1 MRKFNEQNERIKRQ
15 YLTFLK
21 EAKGQD
27 EASLDKVA
35 AALLDFEE
43 ALGFKPFKTFHRDW
57 AGRYKRHL
65 EKRRNARTGKP
76 LGLTTRDATLRLVK
90 GFFHWLV
97 SQPGF
102 KSRISYADVDY
113 FSNNAKDARAAH
125 AQRPIPY
132 PSIAQCAHA
141 FRAMPEGDEVER
153 RDKAIFAFLMLT
165 GARDGAAASLR
176 LKHID
181 LVEGSVFQDGRE
193 VRTKNGKTIETWFFP
208 VDPMYRA
215 TFEAWVRL
223 SPRGAPLWAGR
234 CPLSQGGGRG
244 SGSPLHPPRAVPRA
258 LRQRADDHC
267 GRQARLCGRG
277 PARVHPAQLP
287 EDARDAR
294 GQALPDD
301 GAAEG
306 LVAEPR
312 PRAPCHDRQRLHA
325 RVERT
330 AGGAFAGDDCAAIT
344 ELDLNWRGR
353 GPWGGGSLPGGTARR
368 CAGSAIVAI

>member
-43 ALGFKPFKTFHRDW
+43 ALGFKPFKAFHRDW

-102 KSRISYADVDY
+102 KSRISYADVAY

-132 PSIAQCAHA
+132 PSIEQCAHA

-234 CPLSQGGGRG
+234 RPLSQGGGRG
-244 SGSPLHPPRAVPRA
+244 AGSPLHPPRAVPRA
-258 LRQRADDHC
+258 LRQRADDHS
-267 GRQARLCGRG
+267 
-277 PARVHPAQLP
+277 RVVRRAFAAVGLP
-287 EDARDAR
+287 EYTPHSFRKTLAMLGDKLCETMEQRKAWSQNLGHEHLATTVSAYMPVSRERQGELLR
-294 GQALPDD
+294 GMTLPK
-301 GAAEG
+301 
-306 LVAEPR
+306 
-312 PRAPCHDRQRLHA
+312 
-325 RVERT
+325 
-330 AGGAFAGDDCAAIT
+330 
-344 ELDLNWRGR
+344 
-353 GPWGGGSLPGGTARR
+353 
-368 CAGSAIVAI
+368 

>member
-1 MRKFNEQNERIKRQ
+1 MRKFNEQNERTKRQ

-43 ALGFKPFKTFHRDW
+43 ALGFKPFKAFHRDW

-176 LKHID
+176 LKHVD

-193 VRTKNGKTIETWFFP
+193 VRTKNGKSIETWFFP

-215 TFEAWVRL
+215 AFEAWVRL
-223 SPRGAPLWAGR
+223 SSRGAPLWAGR
-234 CPLSQGGGRG
+234 RPLSEGGGRG
-244 SGSPLHPPRAVPRA
+244 AGAPLHPARAVPRA
-258 LRQRADDHC
+258 LRQRADHSSRSLGVPSPPWAC
-267 GRQARLCGRG
+267 RNTL
-277 PARVHPAQLP
+277 
-287 EDARDAR
+287 
-294 GQALPDD
+294 
-301 GAAEG
+301 
-306 LVAEPR
+306 
-312 PRAPCHDRQRLHA
+312 
-325 RVERT
+325 RT
-330 AGGAFAGDDCAAIT
+330 ASGRRSRCSGTSSAQTMEQRKAWSQNLGHEHLATTVSAYMPVSRERQG
-344 ELDLNWRGR
+344 ELLRLMQI
-353 GPWGGGSLPGGTARR
+353 PE
-368 CAGSAIVAI
+368 